1 MDLIKF
7 VFHHEYYIPT
17 LLIQECRIQV
27 NWFLCKSE
35 FTILSNGWTCNEV
48 SHRQMS
54 RPALLKYIIEVIKN
68 CNNFFSKEVE
78 HGGGPI
84 FILSSSENLSWW
96 SGVSTF
102 LSFSLFSVVV
112 GNTKQI
118 MLLSYFLSVFA
129 THLKNKHHLKKQNK
143 EQ

>member
-1 MDLIKF
+1 MLY
-7 VFHHEYYIPT
+7 HEYHIPT
-17 LLIQECRIQV
+17 WLIQECRIKV
-27 NWFLCKSE
+27 NWFLCKLLSE

-54 RPALLKYIIEVIKN
+54 RPALLKYIIEVIKTVTT
-68 CNNFFSKEVE
+68 FFRKEVE
-78 HGGGPI
+78 RSGGPI